1 MMLKALTEDEIK
13 DEYEDDEEDEDEEEY
28 EKREEERS
36 AIFEKYYHRRL
47 DFIKSREGELTEDD
61 LTYHLL
67 KAMLNDPPCWKVN
80 GEAWKEIHGEDLNA
94 KRDILEHT
102 PSMNQVNITD
112 YLYCRLESGVES
124 LDLTNWKGEY
134 EENHP
139 KADALYSLL
148 DDMGYIQDETE
159 AGLTIKYIKPKFD
172 EDRAK
177 GIYIYASRHDDFD
190 SIKDSFGA
198 ALTNFTQHSVDESIR
213 ANADF
218 QARAGYKAKIIRT
231 AEANCCEWCND
242 LEGEYEYPDGI
253 PENVFARH
261 DNCRC
266 VVEYQIGDRAQDVW
280 TKRWRENENAE
291 KTEERKEFEKGVFNK
306 RTEEKTEY
314 AGIPKAWKKDLTA
327 ASEDTILSGT
337 NPEYATSIG
346 LTATLKDFDFA
357 LNCTNAV
364 VAYEMR
370 CRGYDVTAQPLSAC
384 RALMQKPFTAW
395 EGGEENKLESDT
407 IGEVLKYVESQRE
420 GARVQIAGSYKQSI
434 WERKDGHTFIAEKH
448 HENIVFKDPQSGAII
463 KSSKDVSDF
472 DHFEFLRI
480 DNLEISSRGISACKG
495 R

>member
-1 MMLKALTEDEIK
+1 MDVAPALLEKVTRAFNVALAADRVIKALLGKLETKKAAYPDAEAYSARAGELLAAAVASEITGTVLPDGRMYYNIAEKVLGPSLKANHDNVTGYCKSIQ
-13 DEYEDDEEDEDEEEY
+13 
-28 EKREEERS
+28 ER
-36 AIFEKYYHRRL
+36 
-47 DFIKSREGELTEDD
+47 
-61 LTYHLL
+61 
-67 KAMLNDPPCWKVN
+67 
-80 GEAWKEIHGEDLNA
+80 
-94 KRDILEHT
+94 
-102 PSMNQVNITD
+102 MN
-112 YLYCRLESGVES
+112 
-124 LDLTNWKGEY
+124 K
-134 EENHP
+134 
-139 KADALYSLL
+139 
-148 DDMGYIQDETE
+148 E

-190 SIKDSFGA
+190 SIKDSLGA
-198 ALTNFTQHSVDESIR
+198 VITNFTQHSVDESIR
-213 ANADF
+213 VNAEF

-266 VVEYQIGDRAQDVW
+266 IVEYQIGDRAQDVW
-280 TKRWRENENAE
+280 TKKWRENENAE

-314 AGIPKAWKKDLTA
+314 AGAPKAWKKNLTA
-327 ASEDTILSGT
+327 ASEDAILSGT

-357 LNCTNAV
+357 QNCTNAV

-370 CRGYDVTAQPLSAC
+370 CRGYDVTAQPLSVC

-463 KSSKDVSDF
+463 KSFKDASDF